1 MRPTEGRQSV
11 SLGGHPKSRRTPGTW
26 RISPTDI
33 SLKKIS
39 LASSVVGAA
48 LLGVASV
55 GAHAA
60 QNPFA
65 VQELS
70 SGYSVA
76 AAEKAKEGSCGE
88 AKCGAD
94 KGKREASK
102 AGHEG
107 SCGADRKAKE
117 GSCGGE
123 KKAGE
128 GNCGADKKKS

>member
-1 MRPTEGRQSV
+1 M
-11 SLGGHPKSRRTPGTW
+11 
-26 RISPTDI
+26 
-33 SLKKIS
+33 KKIS

-117 GSCGGE
+117 GS
-123 KKAGE
+123 
-128 GNCGADKKKS
+128 

>member
-1 MRPTEGRQSV
+1 
-11 SLGGHPKSRRTPGTW
+11 
-26 RISPTDI
+26 
-33 SLKKIS
+33 
-39 LASSVVGAA
+39 VVGAA

-76 AAEKAKEGSCGE
+76 AAEKAKEGSCG
-88 AKCGAD
+88 
-94 KGKREASK
+94 
-102 AGHEG
+102 
-107 SCGADRKAKE
+107 
-117 GSCGGE
+117 GE